1 MEVNFIG
8 KVESFEAD
16 FEALCRHIGVGPLQR
31 VNENVTGELAD
42 PAGQQYRYAARMSR
56 ASISKI
62 NALFQQD
69 FELFGYTKVPC

>member
-1 MEVNFIG
+1 
-8 KVESFEAD
+8 
-16 FEALCRHIGVGPLQR
+16 LQR

-42 PAGQQYRYAARMSR
+42 PARQQYRYVARMSR

-69 FELFGYTKVPC
+69 FELLGYTKVLC